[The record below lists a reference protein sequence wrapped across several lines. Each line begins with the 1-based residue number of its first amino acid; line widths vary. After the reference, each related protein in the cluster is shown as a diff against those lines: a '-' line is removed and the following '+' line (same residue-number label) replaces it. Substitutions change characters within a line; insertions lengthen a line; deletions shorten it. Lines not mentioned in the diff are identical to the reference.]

1 MTQGALHSSSR
12 EAPRALR
19 LAEAARGSGDR
30 TFGAVGAAAAGLLG
44 LVLVAVAVC
53 VAHIAWP
60 SIRDNGLSFL
70 GTSAWDPARDVYGAL
85 AFVWGTAMTSVVA
98 LLLAVPI
105 GLGVAVFLTDLGPR
119 RLRRPVSSLVEL
131 LAAIP
136 SVVYGLWA
144 ALVVAPLLR
153 SSVEPALAGIG
164 GPLFSGPPLGVGVLC
179 ASIVLAIMVL
189 PTIATV
195 SRDVLAAVPSELRE
209 GALALGATPWDVV
222 RRVVVPHAKR
232 GLFGAVLL
240 GFGRASGETMAVA
253 AVIGSRA
260 DVSASLFAPGY
271 TMSSVI
277 ANEFPSAS
285 SGLHVAALAEVGLL
299 LFVVT
304 VAFNVAAR
312 LLVARGKGHGRAPA
326 EVVGDL

>member
-1 MTQGALHSSSR
+1 V
-12 EAPRALR
+12 
-19 LAEAARGSGDR
+19 
-30 TFGAVGAAAAGLLG
+30 GAVAAGLLG
-44 LVLVAVAVC
+44 LVLVTVAVC
-53 VAHIAWP
+53 VVRLAWP
-60 SIRDNGLSFL
+60 SIRENGLSFL

-98 LLLAVPI
+98 LLLSVPI
-105 GLGVAVFLTDLGPR
+105 GLGVALFLTDLGPR
-119 RLRRPVSSLVEL
+119 RLRWPVASLVEL

-153 SSVEPALAGIG
+153 STIEPALAGIG

-222 RRVVVPHAKR
+222 RRVVVPHAKH

-240 GFGRASGETMAVA
+240 GFGRAVGETMAVA

-260 DVSASLFAPGY
+260 DVSTSLFAPGY

-277 ANEFPSAS
+277 ANEFSSAS
-285 SGLHVAALAEVGLL
+285 SDLHVAALAEVGLL

-312 LLVARGKGHGRAPA
+312 LLVARGKRHGRAPDG
-326 EVVGDL
+326 VGDR

>member
-1 MTQGALHSSSR
+1 MTPSALPSSSR

-19 LAEAARGSGDR
+19 ITDAARGSGDR
-30 TFGAVGAAAAGLLG
+30 VFGAVGAVAAGFLG
-44 LVLVAVAVC
+44 LVLVTVAVC
-53 VAHIAWP
+53 VVHLAWP
-60 SIRDNGLSFL
+60 SIRETGLSFF

-98 LLLAVPI
+98 LCLAVPI

-119 RLRRPVSSLVEL
+119 PLRRPVSSLVEL

-144 ALVVAPLLR
+144 AFVVAPLLR
-153 SSVEPALAGIG
+153 SSIEPALAAIG
-164 GPLFSGPPLGVGVLC
+164 GPLFRGPPMGVGILC

-209 GALALGATPWDVV
+209 GALALGATSWDVV
-222 RRVVVPHAKR
+222 RLVVVPHARR

-240 GFGRASGETMAVA
+240 GFGRAVGETIAVA
-253 AVIGSRA
+253 TVIGSRA
-260 DVSASLFAPGY
+260 DVSLSLFAPGY

-277 ANEFPSAS
+277 ANEFPSATS
-285 SGLHVAALAEVGLL
+285 DLHVAALAEVGLL

-312 LLVARGKGHGRAPA
+312 LLVRGERYGRALTVPA
-326 EVVGDL
+326 GNR